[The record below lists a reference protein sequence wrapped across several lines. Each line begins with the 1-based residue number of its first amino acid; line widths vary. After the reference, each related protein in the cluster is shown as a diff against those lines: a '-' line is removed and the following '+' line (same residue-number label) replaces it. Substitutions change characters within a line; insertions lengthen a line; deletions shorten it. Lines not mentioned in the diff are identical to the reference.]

1 MFVKLDLLRNGID
14 RLGLHLEKEQLL
26 LFETYCQELIIWNN
40 KFNLTSIESEE
51 EIQTRHFLDSL
62 NLSKFIPDD
71 FDSDCS
77 IIDIGSG
84 GGFPGL
90 PLKILLPDIKLTLV
104 ESIGKKANFLKHVV
118 DVLCLGDVQVC
129 QERAETLAHNSSM
142 REMFDLVVSRAVA
155 DLSVLS
161 EITLPFCRIGGK
173 VMALKGLDLSS
184 ELERSTR
191 SIMLMGGSLQ
201 DVVVVDLNQINT
213 ARSVVILDKKTVSP
227 NNYPRKAGIP
237 AKRPI
242 TNLNEL

>member
-1 MFVKLDLLRNGID
+1 MDLLRKGTD

-26 LFETYCQELIIWNN
+26 LFETYCRELIIWNN
-40 KFNLTSIESEE
+40 KFNLTSIESEK

-62 NLSKFIPDD
+62 NLAKFIPDG
-71 FDSDCS
+71 FGTGYS

-104 ESIGKKANFLKHVV
+104 ESVGKKSNFLKHII
-118 DVLCLGDVQVC
+118 DVLSLQDVQVC
-129 QERAETLAHNSSM
+129 QERAETLAHNSHM
-142 REMFDLVVSRAVA
+142 REMFDLVVSRGVA

-173 VMALKGLDLSS
+173 VMALKGLSLFS
-184 ELERSTR
+184 ELERSAR
-191 SIMLMGGSLQ
+191 SITLMGGILQ
-201 DVVVVDLNQINT
+201 DVVIVDLNQNNT
-213 ARSVVILDKKTVSP
+213 ERSVVILDKKTVSP
-227 NNYPRKAGIP
+227 DNYPRKAGIP

-242 TNLNEL
+242 IGSNKICND

>member
-1 MFVKLDLLRNGID
+1 MDLLRKGAE
-14 RLGLHLEKEQLL
+14 RLGLHLDKEQLL
-26 LFETYCQELIIWNN
+26 LFETYCRELIVWNN

-62 NLSKFIPDD
+62 NLAKFIPDD
-71 FDSDCS
+71 FDSRCS
-77 IIDIGSG
+77 LIDIGSG

-90 PLKILLPDIKLTLV
+90 PLKILLPDIRLTLV
-104 ESIGKKANFLKHVV
+104 ESVRKKSNFLKHIVN
-118 DVLCLGDVQVC
+118 VLCLQDVKIC

-142 REMFDLVVSRAVA
+142 REMFDIVVSRAVA

-173 VMALKGLDLSS
+173 VMALKGLGLSS

-201 DVVVVDLNQINT
+201 DVVIVDLNQMNT
-213 ARSVVILDKKTVSP
+213 ERSIVILDKKTVSP
-227 NNYPRKAGIP
+227 DNYPRKAGIP

-242 TNLNEL
+242 VNS